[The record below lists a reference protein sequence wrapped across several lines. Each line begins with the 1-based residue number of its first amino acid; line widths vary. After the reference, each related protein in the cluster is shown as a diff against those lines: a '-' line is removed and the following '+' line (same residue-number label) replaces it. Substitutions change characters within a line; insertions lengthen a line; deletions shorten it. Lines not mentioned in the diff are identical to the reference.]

1 MWLVMRKRTN
11 THKLTEYHSNAYRT
25 HKCDV
30 VENEK
35 ARKGR
40 QVVLRIYMSGCTG
53 VVLRREVFELCN
65 IGSFITSCT
74 LFSSE
79 NRCLLKMTPLIN
91 EFLVPLLIV
100 QLTVQRSDK
109 FVTQQQQSLS
119 THVAKPHHWTFLM
132 HCTNP
137 RVFGKNLSRSNV
149 CLPSGR
155 ISPVYAR
162 GEKSIN
168 NSIHHSNE
176 VSKSDD
182 EL

>member
-1 MWLVMRKRTN
+1 MKKRTN

-35 ARKGR
+35 TRKGC
-40 QVVLRIYMSGCTG
+40 QVILRIYTS
-53 VVLRREVFELCN
+53 VLRREVFELCN

-109 FVTQQQQSLS
+109 FVIQQSLS
-119 THVAKPHHWTFLM
+119 TYVAKPHHRTFLM

-137 RVFGKNLSRSNV
+137 RIFGKNLSRSNV

-155 ISPVYAR
+155 IFPVYAR

-168 NSIHHSNE
+168 N
-176 VSKSDD
+176 K
-182 EL
+182 